1 MALLGQLNQH
11 QLITDQIP
19 PLMQWDTSNANKKI
33 KILSKR
39 TNMTPELTYG
49 HTDKQ
54 LKLHIMQLFSPVF
67 FRNSHTTSFVQQ
79 TCCCEGLLAFFWQ
92 TFAAERAVKH
102 ANLMLL
108 HSLHMRSHLMFT
120 ADRNDG
126 WTNQSSTP
134 WPHSS
139 LSPSLPPPSSKNNM
153 KSLLFTFSL
162 LNFYPHMSDIC
173 THVMN
178 VI

>member
-1 MALLGQLNQH
+1 M
-11 QLITDQIP
+11 
-19 PLMQWDTSNANKKI
+19 WDTYNANKKL

-39 TNMTPELTYG
+39 TSVTYG
-49 HTDKQ
+49 HTDEEVT
-54 LKLHIMQLFSPVF
+54 LHITQLFSPVF

-79 TCCCEGLLAFFWQ
+79 TCCCEGLLASFWQ
-92 TFAAERAVKH
+92 TSAAERAVQH
-102 ANLMLL
+102 TNLMLL

-120 ADRNDG
+120 ADRNDE
-126 WTNQSSTP
+126 WTNQSSTH

-139 LSPSLPPPSSKNNM
+139 LSPPPPPSSESNM
-153 KSLLFTFSL
+153 KSLLFRVSL
-162 LNFYPHMSDIC
+162 LSFYPHMSDIC